1 MSCWIGDGENLFL
14 KYQRLETKMLFK
26 RYEGADNSAFTTH
39 LYEIKVM
46 GSNLTLIL
54 AQELEESVF
63 VTIP

>member
-1 MSCWIGDGENLFL
+1 
-14 KYQRLETKMLFK
+14 MLFK

-46 GSNLTLIL
+46 GSNLMLIL